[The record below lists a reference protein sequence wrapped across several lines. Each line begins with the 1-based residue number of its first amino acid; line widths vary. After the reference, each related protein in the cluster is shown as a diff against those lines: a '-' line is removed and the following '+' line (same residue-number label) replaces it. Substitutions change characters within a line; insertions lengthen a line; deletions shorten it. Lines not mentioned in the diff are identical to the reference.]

1 MNLSELK
8 KYALKMANEN
18 PTLKEEIWDFVQLAI
33 DEIEEGGSMQHECS
47 LAQRDIEELINTMK
61 VEESNST
68 GGDKTVNGYTNL
80 ETYTMISH
88 IHNDRDVLE
97 TAFSN
102 IRTKNSPLELS
113 NFFRYDTFER
123 GTLANIFGL
132 IAFNRINWVEIFDN
146 LKEMMPKG
154 EKFTIGDY
162 LMIVDGDGLTFDWK
176 GRIFQHDCTYTEA
189 FNRDEEICVWDCE
202 NDNIYNVN
210 QNRFVKVNH
219 EWRFVQESDRW
230 ISEWRDENDNDV
242 VAVNY
247 FQGDD
252 LNPHYDLKKEFFL
265 PNLELTEKVL
275 AKKMNVDDAI
285 WSVIHEEDI
294 SKEELLERLAL
305 ANGQAKFLFDLLRKS
320 ADGDDDYLADELFYS
335 HNIKVITDIT
345 NDEYKFDK

>member
-1 MNLSELK
+1 MNKNL
-8 KYALKMANEN
+8 
-18 PTLKEEIWDFVQLAI
+18 
-33 DEIEEGGSMQHECS
+33 
-47 LAQRDIEELINTMK
+47 
-61 VEESNST
+61 NSAMP
-68 GGDKTVNGYTNL
+68 GAEQMVNGYTNL
-80 ETYTMISH
+80 ETFTMISH

-146 LKEMMPKG
+146 LKEMMPKCRF
-154 EKFTIGDY
+154 EVGDY
-162 LMIVDGDGLTFDWK
+162 LMIDEEEVEGLNFDWK
-176 GRIFQHDCTYTEA
+176 GKVFVFDSVYNTKDGSITISDHSGDRTNFY
-189 FNRDEEICVWDCE
+189 V
-202 NDNIYNVN
+202 IYPSHAK
-210 QNRFVKVNH
+210 KVTH
-219 EWRFVQESDRW
+219 EWRFVPESDRW
-230 ISEWRDENDNDV
+230 LSEWRDEHKI

-252 LNPHYDLKKEFFL
+252 LNPHYDLKDEFFL
-265 PNLELTEKVL
+265 PNIELTEKVL
-275 AKKMNVDDAI
+275 AKKMDIDSAI
-285 WSVIHEEDI
+285 WSVLHEENI

-305 ANGQAKFLFDLLRKS
+305 ANEQAKFLFDLLRQS

-345 NDEYKFDK
+345 TDEYKFDK

>member
-1 MNLSELK
+1 
-8 KYALKMANEN
+8 
-18 PTLKEEIWDFVQLAI
+18 
-33 DEIEEGGSMQHECS
+33 
-47 LAQRDIEELINTMK
+47 
-61 VEESNST
+61 
-68 GGDKTVNGYTNL
+68 
-80 ETYTMISH
+80 
-88 IHNDRDVLE
+88 LE